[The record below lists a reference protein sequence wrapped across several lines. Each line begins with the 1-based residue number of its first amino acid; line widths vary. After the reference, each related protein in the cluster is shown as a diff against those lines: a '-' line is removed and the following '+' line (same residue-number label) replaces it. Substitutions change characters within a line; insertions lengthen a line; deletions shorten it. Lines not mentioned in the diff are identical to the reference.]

1 MKELPENRPAMLLS
15 AIYLGEEQKVY
26 LKFYDLHDHSIC
38 FWRDRTDHKP
48 YCYTKMQYLD
58 TAKKIVE
65 TEKKFT
71 LEYSKKQELIT
82 DKEINIVKIIAPD
95 PLSIGGTD
103 NSIREKV
110 TSWEADIKYHENYL
124 YDTGLIPGAHYI
136 RKGEEI
142 SKFEHQI
149 SDKVQLE
156 LNNLLWDKIKEEA
169 GGIGNQQY
177 QQYITSWA
185 NLLNQP
191 IPNLRRLSVDI
202 EVESEEGR
210 IPTPRDHDRTVIA
223 VGLVGNNGFR
233 KVLVLDQK
241 KTQYNIPFIPE
252 AEICNTKK
260 SCYKKHLKL
269 SIHTRL

>member
-1 MKELPENRPAMLLS
+1 MNVLASTVSFYYDLQFNNILTQQEHILGGKKRRFEDLKELPENRPAMLLS

-26 LKFYDLHDHSIC
+26 LKFYDLHEHSIC
-38 FWRDRTDHKP
+38 FWRDRTNHKP
-48 YCYTKMQYLD
+48 YCYTKMQYFE
-58 TAKKIVE
+58 TVKKIIE
-65 TEKKFT
+65 TEQKFT
-71 LEYSKKQELIT
+71 LEQTKKTELIT
-82 DKEINIVKIIAPD
+82 DKEIDILKIIAPD

-124 YDTGLIPGAHYI
+124 YDTALIPGAYYF

-142 SKFEHQI
+142 SNFEHQI

-156 LNNLLWDKIKEEA
+156 LKNLLWDKIKEEA

-191 IPNLRRLSVDI
+191 IPDLRRLSVDI

-210 IPTPRDHDRTVIA
+210 MPTPRDHDRTVIA
-223 VGLVGNNGFR
+223 VGFCS
-233 KVLVLDQK
+233 K
-241 KTQYNIPFIPE
+241 
-252 AEICNTKK
+252 
-260 SCYKKHLKL
+260 
-269 SIHTRL
+269 